1 MKKLTIVAW
10 ALAPALA
17 FSGVA
22 LGQSSNA
29 PPQSTSKAAVAPDN
43 SKSNKVDQS
52 NKSPTAD
59 DQKDNMSDLK
69 ITQAIRR
76 SVMADETL
84 STYAHNAKIVSV
96 NGTVTLNGVVNSQ
109 AESANLAQKAEQ
121 VAGSGHVVNKLKI
134 EASK

>member
-10 ALAPALA
+10 ALTPALA

-22 LGQSSNA
+22 LGQSSND
-29 PPQSTSKAAVAPDN
+29 PPQSMSRAAVAPDN

-59 DQKDNMSDLK
+59 DQKDNTSDLK

-96 NGTVTLNGVVNSQ
+96 NGTVTLNGKRGPLAHYERSP
-109 AESANLAQKAEQ
+109 SAGA
-121 VAGSGHVVNKLKI
+121 
-134 EASK
+134 